1 MRIFFVCQ
9 RVPFPPDRGDKITT
23 FHELRYLAGD
33 HEVHVF
39 CLADGEQD
47 LRNVSGALNH
57 ARSVTAIPVVQSR
70 TKPRALHA
78 LLTGGSLS
86 VAMFDEKALHAAI
99 REQHSRLKPD
109 LIFVY
114 SSNVAQY
121 AEPFAETARIMQF
134 ADLDSLKFQSY
145 ATSARLPMKWVYAM
159 EGRRLLEYE
168 RHIATTFSHS
178 LVCTKIE
185 LEDFKRL
192 IPDRPVSTVGNGVD
206 IDYFR
211 SMQTAKLP
219 AEMVFTG
226 VMDYIP
232 NVDAVVWFCEEILPL
247 VRQRLPRASF
257 TICGS
262 RPSEAV
268 RRLAERPGVT
278 VTGRVDDI
286 RPYLD
291 RAEVFV
297 APLRIARGIQ
307 NKVLE
312 ALAMGLPVV
321 ASHPTWMGTGVPEGS
336 GILSAKAPSAFADH
350 VVRLL
355 EDSAL
360 RAAMSR
366 CAREVAETD
375 LTWERQMGEL
385 RRVIENTVS
394 AHSLA

>member
-23 FHELRYLAGD
+23 FHELRHLARE

-47 LRNVSGALNH
+47 LRNVPGALDH
-57 ARSVTAIPVVQSR
+57 ARSVTAIPVSQAR
-70 TKPRALHA
+70 AKPRALNA
-78 LLTGGSLS
+78 VLTGRPLS
-86 VAMFDEKALHAAI
+86 VAMLDEKALHAAI
-99 REQHSRLKPD
+99 QRQHGRLKPD

-145 ATSARLPMKWVYAM
+145 AVSARLPMKWVYAM

-168 RHIATTFSHS
+168 RHIAATFTHS
-178 LVCTKIE
+178 LVCTPIE
-185 LEDFKRL
+185 LGDFKRL

-206 IDYFR
+206 VEYFH
-211 SMQTAKLP
+211 SMRTTKLP
-219 AEMVFTG
+219 AEIVFTG

-232 NVDAVVWFCEEILPL
+232 NVDAVTWFCDEILPL
-247 VRQRLPRASF
+247 VRQRLAHARF

-278 VTGRVDDI
+278 VTGRVEDI

-321 ASHPTWMGTGVPEGS
+321 ASRATWMGTGVPEGS
-336 GILSAKAPSAFADH
+336 GILAADEASAFASH
-350 VVRLL
+350 VIRLL
-355 EDSAL
+355 EDGAL
-360 RAAMSR
+360 RAAMSQR
-366 CAREVAETD
+366 AREVAESE

-385 RRVIENTVS
+385 RRVIGIAAARS
-394 AHSLA
+394 S